1 MLKPVQLRKDGLEG
15 EPYGLMCLILPPELI
30 IQFGNQKTRA
40 LHNIELI
47 KINGLKMHYRGSP
60 VFPPCMK

>member
-40 LHNIELI
+40 LHNMELI
-47 KINGLKMHYRGSP
+47 KLMD
-60 VFPPCMK
+60 